1 MIRRRHF
8 TGLLAGGLAALA
20 APAIV
25 RAAGRETVTLRL
37 DWVPGADHGALF
49 LAKQRG
55 YFDAAGLN
63 VTILDGK
70 GSVAALQSITAG
82 NDTIGIANLSTMA
95 MAVGAGAPLTAIGC
109 ILQRAPDGLIA
120 MAGSGILKPKD
131 IEGKR
136 WGFVATD
143 AGERMFPA
151 FAQATGI
158 DASSIKRIQLN
169 HSAAYT
175 SLMVGNV
182 DFISGW
188 SIADALKIGQVKP
201 VAPPI
206 IYADYG
212 VNTLGNGFFVN
223 HTLLAKRGDMLK
235 AFMAATVRGA
245 NEAAHDPEAA
255 VDALM
260 LARPANNRI
269 VATQEASMLHT
280 YLHTPASAGHGFG
293 WMAES
298 DWTKTLVL
306 LRGCCGV
313 PANIDMATLYTNAL
327 LPAA

>member
-1 MIRRRHF
+1 MILRRNF
-8 TGLLAGGLAALA
+8 TRLLAGSIAALA

-25 RAAGRETVTLRL
+25 KAAGRETMTVRL
-37 DWVPGADHGALF
+37 DWVPGADHGSLF

-55 YFDAAGLN
+55 YYDAAGLD

-109 ILQRAPDGLIA
+109 ILQRAPDGLVA
-120 MAGSGILKPKD
+120 LQGSGILKPKD
-131 IEGKR
+131 LEGKR
-136 WGFVATD
+136 WGFVPTD
-143 AGERMFPA
+143 SGERMFPA
-151 FAQATGI
+151 FAQATRI
-158 DASSIKRIQLN
+158 DTSLIRRIQLN

-175 SLMVGNV
+175 SLLVGNV

-188 SIADALKIGQVKP
+188 SIADALKVGQVKP

-212 VNTLGNGFFVN
+212 VNILGNGFFVN
-223 HTLLAKRGDMLK
+223 HALLTSRPDMLK

-245 NEAAHDPEAA
+245 NEAQQDPKAA

-260 LARPANNRI
+260 LSRPANNRT
-269 VATQEASMLHT
+269 VAMQEALMLHS
-280 YLHTPASAGHGFG
+280 YLHTPATAGHGFG

-298 DWTKTLVL
+298 DWSKTLVL
-306 LRGCCGV
+306 LRGCCALPSGLD
-313 PANIDMATLYTNAL
+313 AASLYTNAL